1 MYVEWPAAPALRDR
15 LACLWFGTGDGGTGR
30 VLPDACLDIIWIG
43 GRLEVAGPDTGPV
56 LVDNPVGAV
65 ITGARFRPG
74 TAATMLGVP
83 ASALLDQR
91 VPLDELWGPAA
102 TAALTERV
110 AAAPSPWLAAAELE
124 RALLDRL
131 PGASPLDPA
140 AHGIVSALANRN
152 RTGPDRAGAELSHI
166 PAVVAEPHRP
176 GLDRLGADLG
186 YSERQL
192 RRRALTAFGYGPKVL
207 ERILRFQRFLA
218 LADRD
223 PIPDLAT
230 LALTA
235 GYADQAHLTRESG
248 RLAGLPP
255 ARLLAERTG

>member
-56 LVDNPVGAV
+56 LVANPVGAV
-65 ITGARFRPG
+65 IAGVRFRPG
-74 TAATMLGVP
+74 AAATMLGVP

-91 VPLDELWGPAA
+91 VPLAELWGPAA

-110 AAAPSPWLAAAELE
+110 AAAPTPWLAAAELE

-131 PGASPLDPA
+131 PGAAPLDPA
-140 AHGIVSALANRN
+140 AHGIV
-152 RTGPDRAGAELSHI
+152 AGIAT
-166 PAVVAEPHRP
+166 PHRV

-223 PIPDLAT
+223 PSPDLAT

-235 GYADQAHLTRESG
+235 GYADQAHLTRESS

-255 ARLLAERTG
+255 ARLLAERAG